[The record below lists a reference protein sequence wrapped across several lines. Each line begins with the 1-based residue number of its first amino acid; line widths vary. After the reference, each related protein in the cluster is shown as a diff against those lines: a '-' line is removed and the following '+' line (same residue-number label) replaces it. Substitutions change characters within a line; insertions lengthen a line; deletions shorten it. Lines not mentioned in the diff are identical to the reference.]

1 MSPIPQI
8 RSQMI
13 DEDTYILQNSQQT
26 VLYAPLRAKLF
37 EIYSDEGHERIM
49 NFFNSQEDNELKSFL
64 DKNGFLETAPD
75 IPSARPKT
83 YEPINLTLS
92 LTSNCNLRC
101 KYCYAFAG
109 DTHKDLSWEKI
120 EAAIRLSVEAS
131 KKIQKDTFK
140 LVFHGGGEP
149 LVKWDNLQ
157 KATELV
163 KELWPEKY
171 NFSVVT
177 NATLLND
184 ERARWLKENN
194 FRVSVSLDGPKDVHD
209 QQRVKVNNEGSFD
222 ECILGMSHLYNHKVR
237 FGIRATITIHNVRRL
252 KELILIAKAFD
263 CGLKAE
269 PLTITGRAT
278 EEMPGI
284 SYDEYYDYFNEAKD
298 FADKIGVSFKSVYS
312 LKMSIR
318 TNFCSGNGN
327 IFCLLPG
334 GFISTCTRTTRIQDE
349 LAETFIIGHI
359 DENAEFLYD
368 REKIDSLRAMTPS
381 NFSQCKNC
389 FARWYCAGGCLH
401 QRLSNKNQM
410 PTKHCNL
417 MKAMLFNRL
426 LSKLE
431 P

>member
-8 RSQMI
+8 SSQMI
-13 DEDTYILQNSQQT
+13 DQDVYILKSSQRT
-26 VLYAPLRAKLF
+26 LLYAPLREKLLDLPF
-37 EIYSDEGHERIM
+37 DEGYQKIQD
-49 NFFNSQEDNELKSFL
+49 FFNGRDDEELRSFL
-64 DKNGFLETAPD
+64 DEKGFLELPPE
-75 IPSARPKT
+75 IPSPYPKT

-101 KYCYAFAG
+101 KYCYARAG
-109 DTHKDLSWEKI
+109 DTHEDLSWEKI
-120 EAAIRLSVEAS
+120 ETAIRLSVEAS
-131 KKIQKDTFK
+131 KKIDRESFK

-149 LVKWDNLQ
+149 LVKWDNLK

-163 KELWPEKY
+163 KRLWPGKE

-184 ERARWLKENN
+184 ERAKWLKDNN

-209 QQRVKVNNEGSFD
+209 EQRIKSNGEGSFD
-222 ECILGMSHLYNHKVR
+222 ECIMGMSHLYRHNVR
-237 FGIRATITIHNVRRL
+237 FGIRATITTHNIKRL
-252 KELILIAKAFD
+252 KELILIAKAFE

-298 FADKIGVSFKSVYS
+298 FADKIGVTFKSIFSY
-312 LKMSIR
+312 KMSTRI
-318 TNFCSGNGN
+318 NFCSGNGN

-334 GFISTCTRTTRIQDE
+334 GHISTCTRTTRIQDE
-349 LAETFIIGHI
+349 LAETFIIGSI
-359 DENAEFLYD
+359 DDNNEFLYD
-368 REKIDSLRAMTPS
+368 KEKIDSLRARTPS
-381 NFSQCKNC
+381 SFTQCQNC

-401 QRLSNKNQM
+401 QRISNNDRM
-410 PTKHCNL
+410 PAEHCNL
-417 MKAMLFNRL
+417 MRAMLFNRL
-426 LSKLE
+426 LTSLDD
-431 P
+431 